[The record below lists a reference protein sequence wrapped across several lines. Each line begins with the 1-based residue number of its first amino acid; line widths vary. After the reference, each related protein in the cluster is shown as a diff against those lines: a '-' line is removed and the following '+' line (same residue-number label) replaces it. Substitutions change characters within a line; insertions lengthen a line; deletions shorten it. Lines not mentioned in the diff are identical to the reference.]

1 MSAFMENKK
10 ESVLEHKLFELENIT
25 LASAIFQL
33 IVYQTVS

>member
-1 MSAFMENKK
+1 MSVYMGNKK
-10 ESVLEHKLFELENIT
+10 ESVREHKLFELENIT